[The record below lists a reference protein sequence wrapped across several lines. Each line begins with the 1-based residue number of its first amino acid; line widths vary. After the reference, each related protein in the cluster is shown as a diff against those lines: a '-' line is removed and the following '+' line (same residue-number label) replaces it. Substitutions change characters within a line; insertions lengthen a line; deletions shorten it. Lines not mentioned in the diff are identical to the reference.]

1 MLFDALVTMTV
12 MLVTGS
18 IVYCG
23 LVLVAAGRYRSRK
36 SGIPAVLPAFTVITP
51 VAGAENG
58 LEENLRSSFEQDYP
72 EFELIFVARNAAD
85 PALDVVR
92 KLVLAYP
99 SVPARVVV
107 SGEPPFAN
115 AKVYSLHCGIEQA
128 RHGLVAM
135 KDSDVRTGTDMLR
148 ELAAEFA
155 ETAAGLITCPY
166 RAVPHG
172 GFWWQ
177 MDALGINT
185 RFMGGVLVAS
195 MLREIDFT
203 IGPLNAAR
211 KEALERIGGIYQFG
225 TYLAEDF
232 MLGHAAR
239 THGSG
244 LILSSY
250 PIDHRL
256 GGGDFRGN
264 FAHRL
269 RWARSTRCSRGW
281 GYVGEFFTHPLP
293 PACALVALD
302 PHWAPLA
309 AAAVLLRGLSAW
321 VNSAPGSWRHLLVCA
336 AG

>member
-1 MLFDALVTMTV
+1 
-12 MLVTGS
+12 
-18 IVYCG
+18 
-23 LVLVAAGRYRSRK
+23 
-36 SGIPAVLPAFTVITP
+36 
-51 VAGAENG
+51 
-58 LEENLRSSFEQDYP
+58 
-72 EFELIFVARNAAD
+72 
-85 PALDVVR
+85 
-92 KLVLAYP
+92 
-99 SVPARVVV
+99 
-107 SGEPPFAN
+107 
-115 AKVYSLHCGIEQA
+115 
-128 RHGLVAM
+128 
-135 KDSDVRTGTDMLR
+135 
-148 ELAAEFA
+148 
-155 ETAAGLITCPY
+155 
-166 RAVPHG
+166 
-172 GFWWQ
+172 

-211 KEALERIGGIYQFG
+211 KEVLERIGGIYQFG

-269 RWARSTRCSRGW
+269 RWARSTRCSRRW

-293 PACALVALD
+293 LACALVALD
-302 PHWAPLA
+302 LRWAPLA
-309 AAAVLLRGLSAW
+309 AAAVLLRAFSAW
-321 VNSAPGSWRHLLVCA
+321 VTSARVMAAPLGLRGWMTLPLEDLAGFLFWGLGFFGSTIVWRKRKRNGEISPA
-336 AG
+336 